1 MGTEVDKSRRNALN
15 CKKESVMNFRDFE
28 IARKKIKTAK
38 AHKAIHK
45 KQMERPLSRPRA
57 EKNILAPKNPKLQ
70 GI

>member
-1 MGTEVDKSRRNALN
+1 
-15 CKKESVMNFRDFE
+15 MNFKDFE

-45 KQMERPLSRPRA
+45 KQMERPLARPRA
-57 EKNILAPKNPKLQ
+57 EKNILAPNNPKLQ

>member
-1 MGTEVDKSRRNALN
+1 
-15 CKKESVMNFRDFE
+15 MNHRDFE
-28 IARKKIKTAK
+28 AARKKIQKK
-38 AHKAIHK
+38 LAHKAIHK